1 MKTIKSGLA
10 KSGKHVLSTMNCD
23 NPTPRVGFGQLK
35 SYIGRKVIFV
45 GKIESID
52 NGLVNMQAPDGSKVV
67 VQANT
72 NYDTPFVEVT
82 GVVVDPMT
90 IREESHVSYGENF
103 GEQLATG
110 SICFL
115 TAGSRS

>member
-1 MKTIKSGLA
+1 
-10 KSGKHVLSTMNCD
+10 MNCD

-35 SYIGRKVIFV
+35 NYIGRKVIFV

-103 GEQLATG
+103 DLNLYNE
-110 SICFL
+110 FL
-115 TAGSRS
+115 KLSSGPYVELFHPRGF